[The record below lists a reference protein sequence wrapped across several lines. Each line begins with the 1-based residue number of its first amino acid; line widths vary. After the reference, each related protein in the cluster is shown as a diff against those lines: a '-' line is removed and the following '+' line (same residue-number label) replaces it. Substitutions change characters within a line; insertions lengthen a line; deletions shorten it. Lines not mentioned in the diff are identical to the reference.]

1 MHAHGGIA
9 QQLLFACL
17 TGMWTAL
24 QPGHLLI
31 PYYALH
37 SIKFSLTFPS
47 KFTIFS
53 RTEYHS

>member
-24 QPGHLLI
+24 QPGHLTGVHPVLCS
-31 PYYALH
+31 P
-37 SIKFSLTFPS
+37 FN
-47 KFTIFS
+47 
-53 RTEYHS
+53 